1 MTRTP
6 HVMAFLA
13 SLATGLASAP
23 LAAVAQA
30 GKAPVETPI
39 PKVVERSRLDVAPSQ
54 TPFLNLSV
62 DNPLGDVRIEG
73 HDGSS
78 VMIETHKSAPDDSTM
93 DRLRVS
99 LVPGLDGSLRLG
111 TAVDPGVDSRSVAKS
126 AMRID
131 LVIRAPRDLRFTA
144 RVGSGQ
150 LEVSGMDAGGEA
162 DATSGPISLRNIS
175 GAVNARSISGPVTL
189 TEIFGSIDA
198 ELVDAALRLDTVAG
212 DSLVASAHRGAIS
225 GRRVR
230 ARRIELMTTSGD
242 VELEGELALRG
253 KLLISSLH
261 GNITVRVRGRGQLSV
276 RARGKQVDL
285 GTTKTKL
292 VKGVT
297 LAELGSGDD
306 RSSVDLRS
314 RHGAI
319 AFAVNW

>member
-6 HVMAFLA
+6 HVLAFLA

-198 ELVDAALRLDTVAG
+198 ELVDAALRLDTIEHLHEVLVSVAAAALGSAGAEQVEEATG
-212 DSLVASAHRGAIS
+212 DLARESGASDDDATASAADADADAAPS
-225 GRRVR
+225 DP
-230 ARRIELMTTSGD
+230 LT
-242 VELEGELALRG
+242 
-253 KLLISSLH
+253 
-261 GNITVRVRGRGQLSV
+261 N
-276 RARGKQVDL
+276 
-285 GTTKTKL
+285 
-292 VKGVT
+292 
-297 LAELGSGDD
+297 
-306 RSSVDLRS
+306 
-314 RHGAI
+314 
-319 AFAVNW
+319 